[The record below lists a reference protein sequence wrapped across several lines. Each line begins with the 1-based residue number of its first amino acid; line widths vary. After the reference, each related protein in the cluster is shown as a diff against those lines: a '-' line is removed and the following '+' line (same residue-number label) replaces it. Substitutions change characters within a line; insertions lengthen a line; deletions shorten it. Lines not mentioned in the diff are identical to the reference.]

1 MVYMRSL
8 VQPGLGNG
16 QERVHEEAN
25 NILCRTLSFLPTPKQ
40 LPASNY
46 TYDFEFPLPGHL
58 PESTRVGNVYVVQY
72 TLEAVVQRPMLF
84 LKNYTACR
92 AIHLSRRP
100 EEDEMMLLIPDDFY
114 LTMDQHPVAVAD
126 QWINKVVYSFS
137 IPSKSAQQGSQI
149 EVSGHIHL
157 RTDTLQIRYLA
168 CYFKEYMSCRQDTR
182 TLRSNKPRTHSRL
195 IHYAQ
200 VKNSYDQFVIQI
212 PIPVSPEDCQ
222 IDCLNDAVK
231 IRHRLKFAISVMSQD
246 GHVSELRV
254 MLPIKIV
261 PGVPAHHDYLPAYD
275 DQHSSL
281 PYDPAVMAALLQQ
294 HHHQQQQQQQSS
306 TTTATS
312 RSLTSRSC
320 APSREL
326 PPFPRLPSYDE
337 ILTR

>member
-1 MVYMRSL
+1 MRTF

-25 NILCRTLSFLPTPKQ
+25 SIISRTLSFLPTSKQ

-92 AIHLSRRP
+92 PIHISRRP

-114 LTMDQHPVAVAD
+114 LTMDQHPVAVSD
-126 QWINKVVYSFS
+126 QWINKVVYDFS

-212 PIPVSPEDCQ
+212 PIPESPDDCQ

-261 PGVPAHHDYLPAYD
+261 PGVPAHYDYLPAYN

-281 PYDPAVMAALLQQ
+281 PYDPAVMAALLQ
-294 HHHQQQQQQQSS
+294 HHQQQS
-306 TTTATS
+306 TS
-312 RSLTSRSC
+312 RSLVSRSC
-320 APSREL
+320 VSSREMS
-326 PPFPRLPSYDE
+326 PFPRLPSYDE